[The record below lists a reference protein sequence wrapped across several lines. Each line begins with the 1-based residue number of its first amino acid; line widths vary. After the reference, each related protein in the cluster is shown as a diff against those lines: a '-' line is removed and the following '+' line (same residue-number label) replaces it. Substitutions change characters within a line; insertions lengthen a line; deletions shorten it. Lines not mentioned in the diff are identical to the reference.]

1 MLPSAAMPT
10 GRIGASLPPV
20 RTTSTSPDWIR
31 RRASWKA
38 MIEVAQAAV
47 WAMTGPVRPNSIESM
62 QAAIEP
68 ERAGIANGL
77 TKRGPRVSAVC
88 VPSMISSMPPP
99 PVFTTTPTR
108 SSCSGVMAAKSR
120 PAWAIASLP
129 AAIAKWMKRLIRRAI
144 LGSMPVPGSKPLTSA
159 AIRISK
165 PEASKLVIGATPD
178 LPALR
183 LAQ

>member
-1 MLPSAAMPT
+1 
-10 GRIGASLPPV
+10 
-20 RTTSTSPDWIR
+20 
-31 RRASWKA
+31 
-38 MIEVAQAAV
+38 
-47 WAMTGPVRPNSIESM
+47 
-62 QAAIEP
+62 
-68 ERAGIANGL
+68 
-77 TKRGPRVSAVC
+77 
-88 VPSMISSMPPP
+88 
-99 PVFTTTPTR
+99 
-108 SSCSGVMAAKSR
+108 MAAKSR